1 MGKVHAT
8 ITDDIREWVESQHMF
23 FVASAPLTAEGHINC
38 SPKGIDSLR
47 ITGPNSVVYQ
57 DLTGSGA
64 ETIAHVQENDRIL
77 IMLCSFT
84 GPPQIVRF
92 HGKGSVHHIGSEG
105 YAHYEKL
112 FPKRVDCRAF
122 IAVDVT
128 RIGTSCGYSVP
139 LYEYAGQRDVL
150 DKWAEKKGAD
160 GLVAYREKKNR
171 QSIDGLPALS

>member
-1 MGKVHAT
+1 MNGLNHSICFLSPARRLRPR
-8 ITDDIREWVESQHMF
+8 DILTVPQRALIPYES
-23 FVASAPLTAEGHINC
+23 P
-38 SPKGIDSLR
+38 
-47 ITGPNSVVYQ
+47 GPNSVVYQ

-92 HGKGSVHHIGSEG
+92 HGKGSVHRIGSEG